1 MIVAAAVAP
10 PMYASS
16 ALISLS
22 NGAGSVYDDPQ
33 KASAMLVSVEF
44 LHRALPWV
52 RELPTVRAEP
62 LGRTLIRLTVQGDSP
77 VLTHKWAEQLASQF
91 VKESNALLEK
101 RRRELSLEVRSL
113 LTVTAYASEGK
124 RVEALGRYF
133 TASND
138 LAALREAKVV
148 VVNPPRK
155 LSWWQR
161 IFSR

>member
-10 PMYASS
+10 PMYTSS
-16 ALISLS
+16 VLISLT

-33 KASAMLVSVEF
+33 RASAMLVSAEF

-62 LGRTLIRLTVQGDSP
+62 LGRTLIRLTVQTGSP
-77 VLTHKWAEQLASQF
+77 VLTREWAEQLASQF
-91 VKESNALLEK
+91 VKESNALVEK
-101 RRRELSLEVRSL
+101 RRRELSLEARSL
-113 LTVTAYASEGK
+113 LTVATYAGEEK
-124 RVEALGRYF
+124 RIEALGRYL
-133 TASND
+133 TASNG
-138 LAALREAKVV
+138 LAALQEARVV

-155 LSWWQR
+155 LLWWQR